1 MIKRTVEISSGPT
14 YLSIRN
20 GQLVISRER
29 EVVGTIPCEDVGLV
43 IVDHPAVTYTHGVLT
58 TLMEHGAVLIAC
70 GRDHHPIGYVW
81 PVQANTLHTERL
93 RLQVECTRPVGKR
106 IWQQIVRAKIVG
118 QARNLPKDE
127 AVFKKLMNLAEDVRS
142 GDPSNVEAHAAKVYW
157 KALFGGDR
165 ITPLESPLGKGGG
178 SDCRVAPAPRSE
190 SPLPDGGG
198 SDRAKG
204 VRGLA
209 PRGSEGSVR
218 DNSAAGFHRDP
229 DGPPPNNLLNYGY
242 MAVRAAVARAICAA
256 GLHPSIGFH
265 HRNRYNAFCLADDL
279 VEPLRPF
286 VDARVRALVSRGKL
300 EIDKDAKTELL
311 GVLTETVAI
320 GGESGP
326 LLVALSKM
334 TASLVRVME
343 GGEKKLE
350 IPSAC
355 T

>member
-14 YLSIRN
+14 YLSVKN
-20 GQLVISRER
+20 DQLIISRER

-43 IVDHPAVTYTHGVLT
+43 IVDNPAVTYTHGVLT
-58 TLMEHGAVLIAC
+58 TLMEHGAILIAC
-70 GRDHHPIGYVW
+70 GRDHHPVGYVW

-93 RLQVECTRPVGKR
+93 RLQVECSRPTGKR

-118 QARNLPKDE
+118 QARNLPQDE
-127 AVFKKLMNLAEDVRS
+127 PAFKKLMNLAEEVRS

-157 KALFGGDR
+157 KALFADG
-165 ITPLESPLGKGGG
+165 
-178 SDCRVAPAPRSE
+178 
-190 SPLPDGGG
+190 PLPDGRG
-198 SDRAKG
+198 SDWAKG

-209 PRGSEGSVR
+209 PRGSEGAIR
-218 DNSAAGFHRDP
+218 DNGAARFHRDP

-279 VEPLRPF
+279 VEPLRPL
-286 VDARVRALVSRGKL
+286 VDARVRALVSRGQL
-300 EIDKDAKTELL
+300 EIDKDSKTDLL
-311 GVLTETVAI
+311 GVLAVTVTM

-334 TASLVRVME
+334 LASLVRVLE
-343 GGEKKLE
+343 GGEKRLE

>member
-20 GQLVISRER
+20 GQLVISQEG
-29 EVVGTIPCEDVGLV
+29 EVVGTVPCEDIGLV

-70 GRDHHPIGYVW
+70 GPDHHPVGYVW

-93 RLQVECTRPVGKR
+93 RLQVECSRPVGKR
-106 IWQQIVRAKIVG
+106 IWRQIVQAKIVA
-118 QARNLPKDE
+118 QARNVHADRSTYR
-127 AVFKKLMNLAEDVRS
+127 KLVNLSRDVRS
-142 GDPSNVEAHAAKVYW
+142 GDPSNVEAQAAKVYW
-157 KALFGGDR
+157 KALF
-165 ITPLESPLGKGGG
+165 
-178 SDCRVAPAPRSE
+178 A
-190 SPLPDGGG
+190 
-198 SDRAKG
+198 
-204 VRGLA
+204 
-209 PRGSEGSVR
+209 EGT
-218 DNSAAGFHRDP
+218 FHRDP

-242 MAVRAAVARAICAA
+242 MAMRAAVARAICAA

-286 VDARVRALVSRGKL
+286 VDARVRALWKQGRL
-300 EIDKDAKTELL
+300 EVDRDSKTALL
-311 GVLTETVAI
+311 GVLTETVVI
-320 GGESGP
+320 GGETGP

-334 TASLVRVME
+334 TASLVRVLE
-343 GGEKKLE
+343 GGEKRLE